1 MLEKTTHSNTI
12 MLEIFDPPMCCPSG
26 LCGPSIDPALLDIN
40 EAILKLKKDFDG
52 KVTIERYLLTQQGPK
67 FMENPHV
74 LALLKSH
81 GVEILPITTVNGE
94 VLKQKA
100 YPTYDELKAVMGEQ
114 TNATN

>member
-1 MLEKTTHSNTI
+1 MSTQTSNDKKI
-12 MLEIFDPPMCCPSG
+12 EIFDPPMCCPSG

-40 EAILKLKKDFDG
+40 EAILKIKNDFAG

-100 YPTYDELKAVMGEQ
+100 YPSYDELKSVIGEEI
-114 TNATN
+114 NAAH